1 MIGTLLISFLKLRNS
16 FIKSNKEAKL
26 SSYSSLSKIYTS
38 MYWVDVQTKRYHIVK
53 MTDQVLE
60 CLGKDFKKMGEY
72 KVRDDFCGYIND
84 IAEKTCIESQLQ
96 ESLEFLDIST
106 MEERLLGEN
115 SITHEFID
123 KISGWCRSRFIP
135 VDYDENGR
143 LLHVLFCIECIE
155 EEKSVRTG

>member
-1 MIGTLLISFLKLRNS
+1 MR
-16 FIKSNKEAKL
+16 
-26 SSYSSLSKIYTS
+26 IY
-38 MYWVDVQTKRYHIVK
+38 Q
-53 MTDQVLE
+53 
-60 CLGKDFKKMGEY
+60 
-72 KVRDDFCGYIND
+72 D

-155 EEKSVRTG
+155 EEKKRENRLIYLARTDLMTGLYNRGSGEKRIIELLKEKREDCFA